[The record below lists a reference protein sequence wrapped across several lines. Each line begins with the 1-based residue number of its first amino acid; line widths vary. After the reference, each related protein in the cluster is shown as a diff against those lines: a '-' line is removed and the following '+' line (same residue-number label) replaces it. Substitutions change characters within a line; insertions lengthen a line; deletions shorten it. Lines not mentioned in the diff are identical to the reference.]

1 MAHKIFL
8 TFVLSVLS
16 CSIAC
21 AQDWATK
28 MFESTTHDFG
38 TVARDAKTEYEFVFK
53 NPYVEEVH
61 IASVGASCGCTTPI
75 IKNNK
80 DTLKTYEKSAII
92 AHFNTDRFQGSRSA
106 TLTVSIDR
114 PYFAQ
119 VQLHV
124 SGVIRTDVIVN
135 PGGIDFGSVEQGT
148 PGVKAIAVRYAGWYP
163 WKITD
168 IQSASPYLSAR
179 LAEVGRDNG
188 MVDYHVFVT
197 LNPKSPPGFLNDHL
211 ILVTNDPNGP
221 QVPIPVYG
229 FVQAGIDVPNSLF
242 MGVVEPGKRVTKPLV
257 VQGSRPFR
265 IVSVTCDGKA
275 FQFDTSGETE
285 PKKVHVI
292 PVTFMAGEQPGKIT
306 KTIRIETDLGDKS
319 PVLSAVAVIAK

>member
-75 IKNNK
+75 IKNDK
-80 DTLKTYEKSAII
+80 DTLKTYQKSAII

-197 LNPKSPPGFLNDHL
+197 LNPKAHSRFLERSPDPGHERSQRAPGPHTGVRLRAGRNRCSQLALHGRRGAWQASHQTSSGPGEQTFPHRLGHL
-211 ILVTNDPNGP
+211 RWQG
-221 QVPIPVYG
+221 IPVRHVG
-229 FVQAGIDVPNSLF
+229 RNRAKESPRHPSDVHGRRATRKDYQDDS
-242 MGVVEPGKRVTKPLV
+242 
-257 VQGSRPFR
+257 
-265 IVSVTCDGKA
+265 
-275 FQFDTSGETE
+275 
-285 PKKVHVI
+285 H
-292 PVTFMAGEQPGKIT
+292 
-306 KTIRIETDLGDKS
+306 
-319 PVLSAVAVIAK
+319 